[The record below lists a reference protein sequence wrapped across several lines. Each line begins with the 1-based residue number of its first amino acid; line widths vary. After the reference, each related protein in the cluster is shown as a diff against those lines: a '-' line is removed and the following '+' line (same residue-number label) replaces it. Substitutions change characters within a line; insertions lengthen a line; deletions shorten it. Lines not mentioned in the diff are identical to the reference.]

1 MTPYNSTILL
11 VEPSA
16 KDANSAGVDN
26 EPQAEVDGSSTNSN
40 GGSHMQLG
48 RGLLIISQAI
58 LVLFQG
64 ITAL

>member
-11 VEPSA
+11 VEEPSA
-16 KDANSAGVDN
+16 KDANSTGVDN

-48 RGLLIISQAI
+48 RGLLIMSQAI
-58 LVLFQG
+58 VLFQG